1 MNARLF
7 KWLLTVT
14 VLTCL
19 SFVATHA
26 TAKKGGNK
34 PPPDPCLTSIS
45 PFPTFMFWRNLGNPT
60 QGGYTIFLAS
70 EDGACIRALVDVPDS
85 SQAHWWKSAFSYDET
100 SNLGRVVWQRG
111 SPKETWL
118 QEFKVDLDDN
128 GNGNTIAPPPA
139 PELILVY
146 PDDANMDVIA
156 YSIPDIDISADLKN
170 VAFTLYDVRL
180 DGISSETHV
189 VEIDACKGLNPP
201 CTPGTDTLILRDIQQ
216 YDGRGPLWW
225 RIAWGPLGERI
236 YLDED
241 PPGGEWAARVVRM
254 VTRSGDVWTDRELF
268 TTDEYP
274 EYAGLRDVTSGISGD
289 REKLAIRHGGDCST
303 ISVIDVADC
312 EAGPTPGKLRP
323 CEWEAQFFGVDPSW
337 TNRGTIIH
345 TIGER
350 GKFSK
355 RLGRYV
361 CSYTIIGEGN
371 PITSEVTPLVEG
383 EDPDAG

>member
-1 MNARLF
+1 MNTRIHKGLAVIAMLF
-7 KWLLTVT
+7 
-14 VLTCL
+14 CL
-19 SFVATHA
+19 VFVATNVV
-26 TAKKGGNK
+26 AKKPIK
-34 PPPDPCLTSIS
+34 PPPEPDPPVGSCETSEAF
-45 PFPTFMFWRNLGNPT
+45 FPAFMFWRNQSRGPNT
-60 QGGYTIFLAS
+60 EFTVYLAS
-70 EDGACIRALVDVPDS
+70 EDGACVRPLVDVPDS
-85 SQAHWWKSAFSYDET
+85 RNANWWHSAFSYNET
-100 SNLGRVVWQRG
+100 SNLGRVVWQKGGRG
-111 SPKETWL
+111 DDEWETWL
-118 QEFKVDLDDN
+118 QEFTVV
-128 GNGNTIAPPPA
+128 GNTIAPPPA

-156 YSIPDIDISADLKN
+156 YGIPDIDISADLKN

-216 YDGRGPLWW
+216 YDGRGPIWW

-241 PPGGEWAARVVRM
+241 TPGGEWAARAVRM
-254 VTRSGDVWTDRELF
+254 VTRIGDTWTDRYLF

-274 EYAGLRDVTSGISGD
+274 EYAGLSDVTSGISGD
-289 REKLAIRHGGDCST
+289 GEKLAIRHGGDCST
-303 ISVIDVADC
+303 ISVIDVAEC
-312 EAGPTPGKLRP
+312 EEVGLCKA
-323 CEWEAQFFGVDPSW
+323 EAQFFGIDPSW
-337 TNRGTIIH
+337 TDRGTIIH

-350 GKFSK
+350 GRLSK

-371 PITSEVTPLVEG
+371 PITSEVTPLIEG
-383 EDPDAG
+383 ENPDAG